1 MLSET
6 SSTGLAT
13 LAAADFAERLAAREP
28 VPGGGGAAALVGA
41 LGAAL
46 ASMVANYTVG
56 KPRYAAVEADVRLA
70 LAQAERIRHELLVL

>member
-56 KPRYAAVEADVRLA
+56 KPRYAAVERDVRLA
-70 LAQAERIRHELLVL
+70 LAQAERIRHEFLSW